1 MKFYRLCAN
10 EWVELV
16 RMYNSNLPIILIGT
30 KYDLVVP
37 ESIDDDTS
45 NLLLA
50 KFDLIASIKTSSKTG
65 KNIEEVFDLLINI
78 LLTKTMFVC

>member
-1 MKFYRLCAN
+1 
-10 EWVELV
+10 
-16 RMYNSNLPIILIGT
+16 MYNSNLPIILIGT

-50 KFDLIASIKTSSKTG
+50 KFDLIASIKTSS
-65 KNIEEVFDLLINI
+65 
-78 LLTKTMFVC
+78 